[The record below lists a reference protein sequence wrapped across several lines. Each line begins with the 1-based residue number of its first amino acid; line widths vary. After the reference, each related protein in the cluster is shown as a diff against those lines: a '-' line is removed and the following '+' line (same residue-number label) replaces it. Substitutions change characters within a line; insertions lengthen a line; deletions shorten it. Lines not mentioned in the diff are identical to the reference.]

1 LLSHKYGNVFLPERI
16 ESEEFEKVYLEISS
30 NLDIKEDLKE
40 NLIRKFTSQLIRTN
54 FDLLK
59 FCYELD
65 NNSIPARYRLKGLDK
80 IIKDYDD
87 SVDYSTSQIIFD
99 VVGNL
104 LRIGA
109 TMLTTKDMLTE
120 IEHDRYFVSVT
131 EKEIFKGL
139 ISAKSLN
146 NNVLFFKRNIV
157 DIEEMLENAVKSDAD
172 KSKKIAKF
180 KRYVDLNS
188 DNRIDK
194 ETQKRL
200 DKLKDTKIVQ
210 CDGMKMDG
218 SDKNM
223 FEFNVTLLD

>member
-1 LLSHKYGNVFLPERI
+1 MLSHKYGNVFLPERI

-223 FEFNVTLLD
+223 FEFNVSLLD